1 MRAPPAAVL
10 FDLDGTLVDSAPDLA
25 TAVNRT
31 LAELDREPVS
41 EATVRAWIG
50 NGARRLVARALAGR
64 REVMREPEGLEVALA
79 RFFEHYEDCLVD
91 RSRPYP
97 GVRAGL
103 EILRGLDLPLG
114 VVTNKP
120 ERFTAPLLQ
129 ALDLH
134 RYFRVRV
141 SGDTLPVKKP
151 DPAPLR
157 HAAAALGA
165 TAGDC
170 LLVGDSRADLEAALA
185 AGMPMIRVPYGYPG
199 GDATFADHPELEVAG
214 VDELA
219 ARLEAELTDGGA
231 GHRTA

>member
-1 MRAPPAAVL
+1 MTAPPMAVL

-31 LAELDREPVS
+31 LAELDRPAVPEDR
-41 EATVRAWIG
+41 VRVWIG

-64 REVMREPEGLEVALA
+64 REVGQEPAGLEAALA

-97 GVRAGL
+97 GVR
-103 EILRGLDLPLG
+103 EGLDTLSRLGLPLG

-120 ERFTAPLLQ
+120 ERFTAPLLE
-129 ALDLH
+129 ALELE
-134 RYFRVRV
+134 RYFRVLV
-141 SGDTLPVKKP
+141 SGDTLAVKKP
-151 DPAPLR
+151 DPAPLH
-157 HAAAALGA
+157 HAAAGLGVP
-165 TAGDC
+165 AGAC
-170 LLVGDSRADLEAALA
+170 LLVGDSRTDLEAALA